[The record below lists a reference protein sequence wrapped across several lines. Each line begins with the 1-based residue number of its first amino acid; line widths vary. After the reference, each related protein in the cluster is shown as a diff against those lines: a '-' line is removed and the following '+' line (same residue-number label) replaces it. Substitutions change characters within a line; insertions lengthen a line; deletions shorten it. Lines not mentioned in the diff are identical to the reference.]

1 MSAARFQSEFTDAQL
16 LDAAIE
22 VIESMSASGIEK
34 TQRRFDA
41 HRAEGGLERLPRAD
55 SVCARLGI
63 SWSTLVELP
72 SRNQS
77 GRAISFGRVGTNESE
92 AAWVTLEQISFALRL
107 VAVRLN
113 RATVSSADYRR
124 ERARIVPAGVR
135 LLPDENQ
142 ILRTT
147 KSWGAAL
154 TIAGLA
160 ADDEAGRDLERMA
173 GVHEVLD
180 KALHAHGVV
189 PSRHELERFAKA
201 NGLTLPDRLVPY
213 PEMVELWREAR
224 IAQGDD
230 VPEYRPNALPR
241 PDFAV
246 RVLDGTSQ
254 RVRRGY
260 WTEDLAVE
268 AMRSFLASR
277 SSGEA
282 TTRKAYVDWQKG
294 NREAPAASYLD
305 ARLGGFGLI
314 RALARDFRTCE

>member
-1 MSAARFQSEFTDAQL
+1 MSTARFKSEFTDAQL

-22 VIESMSASGIEK
+22 VIESMSAAGVEK
-34 TQRRFDA
+34 SQRRFDA
-41 HRAEGGLERLPRAD
+41 HRAEAGLARLPRAD
-55 SVCARLGI
+55 SICARLGI

-160 ADDEAGRDLERMA
+160 ADDELERDLERMA
-173 GVHEVLD
+173 GVHRVLD
-180 KALHAHGVV
+180 KALGAHGVV
-189 PSRHELERFAKA
+189 PSLHELERFAEA
-201 NGLTLPDRLVPY
+201 NGLALPDRLFPY
-213 PEMVELWREAR
+213 PEVVEFWRETR
-224 IAQGDD
+224 IDQGRD
-230 VPEYRPNALPR
+230 VPEYTPRDLPR
-241 PDFAV
+241 PNFAR
-246 RVLDGTSQ
+246 RVLDGESQ

-260 WTEDLAVE
+260 WTEALAVE
-268 AMRSFLASR
+268 AMRRFLASR
-277 SSGEA
+277 RSGEA
-282 TTRKAYVDWQKG
+282 TTRKAYVDWQNG

-305 ARLGGFGLI
+305 ASLGGFARI
-314 RALARDFRTCE
+314 RQLASGRT